1 MEIGNKILELRKKN
15 NLSQEKLAEQVG
27 VARQTISKWELG
39 ETSPDLKQSKK
50 LSEIFNISLDV
61 LVNTPKNE
69 TNNEVV
75 NDTNTQKLAEIIL
88 KILKGIGIFL
98 LVFIIVYL
106 IIIIL
111 SFAAFNGLKTNK
123 SIEIIEE
130 REETIIEE

>member
-50 LSEIFNISLDV
+50 ISEIFNISLDE
-61 LVNTPKNE
+61 LVNISKNE

-75 NDTNTQKLAEIIL
+75 NDTNTQKLAGIIL

-98 LVFIIVYL
+98 LVFIIVLHNFRFLFYR
-106 IIIIL
+106 
-111 SFAAFNGLKTNK
+111 KVYQ
-123 SIEIIEE
+123 SIEISGKIK
-130 REETIIEE
+130 IFKNAFK